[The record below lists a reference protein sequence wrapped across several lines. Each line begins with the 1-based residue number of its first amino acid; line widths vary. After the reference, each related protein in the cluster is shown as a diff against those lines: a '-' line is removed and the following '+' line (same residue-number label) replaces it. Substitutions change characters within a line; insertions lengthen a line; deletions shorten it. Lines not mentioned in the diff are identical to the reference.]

1 MDWNQVEGNWKNLKG
16 QIRSKWAKLTDD
28 DSEFIKGSKDQLLG
42 KIQERYGS
50 TKDRVKMEVEEWL
63 KSI

>member
-1 MDWNQVEGNWKNLKG
+1 MDWNQVQGNWQNIKG
-16 QIRSKWAKLTDD
+16 RIRTKWAKLTDD
-28 DSEFIKGSKDQLLG
+28 DLEFIKGSKDQFLG

-63 KSI
+63 KTL